1 MLATAGFLVCACG
14 SSKTLIADL
23 NVRFFLL
30 LKIKSTTYFMRKI
43 IITSIIT
50 VFMTV
55 PFESA
60 KGQTQ
65 WEYRVVSANFP
76 TVNVLT
82 GVNAKISLGIWRF
95 EPFIEI
101 GRYRQMLEEQMVIEG
116 RNETEGFHSPR
127 FANGTILELGTR
139 VRITNNDRIKL
150 GVRGPFRNQFG
161 SYHWLQSYLGYIRS
175 INLSQRMSLDLSMS
189 HAFRW
194 HLILGSES
202 GSGQAF
208 VGGYIFE
215 YLFVDIGSRLNFE
228 IIRNVKLYARFIYT
242 GRYRFVYGG
251 GRGHIENVSGEKL
264 ITRNLLDFSIGIH
277 AHLGRHRPA
286 EPRTQRPPRQRV
298 APHQRALPCPPGQMR
313 HQRSWDRPSPIF
325 NHPSGR

>member
-1 MLATAGFLVCACG
+1 
-14 SSKTLIADL
+14 
-23 NVRFFLL
+23 
-30 LKIKSTTYFMRKI
+30 MRKI

-65 WEYRVVSANFP
+65 WGEYRVVSANFP

-82 GVNAKISLGIWRF
+82 GVNAKISFGIWRI

-101 GRYRQMLEEQMVIEG
+101 GRYRQMLEERIVIEG
-116 RNETEGFHSPR
+116 RDGTEGFHSPR
-127 FANGTILELGTR
+127 FANGRILDLGTR

-150 GVRGPFRNQFG
+150 GIRGVPGDLRSRFG
-161 SYHWLQSYLGYIRS
+161 SHYWWAQSYLGYIRS
-175 INLSQRMSLDLSMS
+175 INLSQRMSLDLSIS
-189 HAFRW
+189 HALRW
-194 HLILGSES
+194 HLILGSER

-208 VGGYIFE
+208 FDSYAFE
-215 YLFVDIGSRLNFE
+215 HLFVNIGSRLNFE
-228 IIRNVKLYARFIYT
+228 IARNVKLYARFIYT

-264 ITRNLLDFSIGIH
+264 ITRNVLDFSIGIH

-286 EPRTQRPPRQRV
+286 DPRTQRPPRQRV

-313 HQRSWDRPSPIF
+313 HLRSWDRPSSVF
-325 NHPSGR
+325 NHPTAR